1 MAPAI
6 RAIRGRVWAVAALV
20 GVTAVSGAYVSGN
33 DAGRAYNTFPLMEG
47 RLVPEGYLQGR
58 DPWVRTLFEDTA
70 TVQFDHRVLAVS
82 TLTAVTALWA
92 TTAGPLA
99 SPAISAALPGAAAWR
114 LHAMLA
120 LAWGQV
126 GLGISTLL
134 HAVPVE
140 LGSAHQAGALALMSA
155 AIALAHAV
163 RVAPVAIMPPAGRAA
178 AAAAAVAA
186 GAAGA
191 AVV

>member
-1 MAPAI
+1 
-6 RAIRGRVWAVAALV
+6 
-20 GVTAVSGAYVSGN
+20 
-33 DAGRAYNTFPLMEG
+33 
-47 RLVPEGYLQGR
+47 
-58 DPWVRTLFEDTA
+58 
-70 TVQFDHRVLAVS
+70 
-82 TLTAVTALWA
+82 
-92 TTAGPLA
+92 
-99 SPAISAALPGAAAWR
+99 
-114 LHAMLA
+114 MLA